1 MYDRHLLISQVGV
14 AFSIVVA
21 LGTTIDLIARLVHLW

>member
-1 MYDRHLLISQVGV
+1 MTDRYLLDSQVGV

-21 LGTTIDLIARLVHLW
+21 LGTTLDLIGRLVHLW